1 MRFFPSPIF
10 IPRPLHVLVLLLR
23 LELELVN
30 LVTPGEAE
38 GRLQVLGEVV
48 NLLDVGKQSGVN
60 GLQRSRRIVVAGL
73 AE

>member
-1 MRFFPSPIF
+1 VP
-10 IPRPLHVLVLLLR
+10 VLFLR

-48 NLLDVGKQSGVN
+48 DLLDVGKESGIN
-60 GLQRSRRIVVAGL
+60 GLERG
-73 AE
+73 

>member
-1 MRFFPSPIF
+1 M
-10 IPRPLHVLVLLLR
+10 LVLLLR